1 LQNQARDEGQRGR
14 APDRSQRLPGLPEK
28 VQRDP
33 QPLAWRR
40 ELGEYIL
47 GRAIAD
53 ITKSTISGDYRDQP
67 DHRQKDGPRAA
78 TEETGEAPPLSPPA
92 RGWGTLW
99 WKEEG

>member
-1 LQNQARDEGQRGR
+1 LKSRKRLQNQARDEGQRGR
-14 APDRSQRLPGLPEK
+14 APDRSERLPGLPEK

-92 RGWGTLW
+92 RG
-99 WKEEG
+99 

>member
-1 LQNQARDEGQRGR
+1 MKSRKRLQNQARDEGRRGR
-14 APDRSQRLPGLPEK
+14 APDRSERLPGLPEK

-92 RGWGTLW
+92 RG
-99 WKEEG
+99 

>member
-1 LQNQARDEGQRGR
+1 MKSRKRLQNQARDEGQRGR
-14 APDRSQRLPGLPEK
+14 APDRSERLPGLPEK

-40 ELGEYIL
+40 ELGEYIV
-47 GRAIAD
+47 GRVIAD
-53 ITKSTISGDYRDQP
+53 VTKSTISGDYRDQP

-92 RGWGTLW
+92 RG
-99 WKEEG
+99 

>member
-14 APDRSQRLPGLPEK
+14 APDRSERLPGLPEK

-78 TEETGEAPPLSPPA
+78 TEGTGEAPPLSPPA

>member
-1 LQNQARDEGQRGR
+1 MKSRKRLQNQARDEGQRGR
-14 APDRSQRLPGLPEK
+14 APDRSERLPGLPEK

-92 RGWGTLW
+92 RG
-99 WKEEG
+99 